1 MLWWTNAQVDASC
14 QCSTS
19 LPKTKE
25 KIERQEMN
33 ERNIEERMCRLIEQL
48 QALPEEHR
56 EKLEKLC
63 QHDGAQQSQIEE
75 SVAKLQDS
83 LDYLRLSVKYMVFDL
98 EATRRE
104 NVYLR
109 KLVEQIRRNSTR
121 QDDQEDNRFFGNEG
135 SD

>member
-1 MLWWTNAQVDASC
+1 
-14 QCSTS
+14 
-19 LPKTKE
+19 
-25 KIERQEMN
+25 MN

-48 QALPEEHR
+48 QTLPDKQR

-63 QHDGAQQSQIEE
+63 QHDGAQRSQIEE

-104 NVYLR
+104 NIYLR
-109 KLVEQIRRNSTR
+109 KLVEQIRRDSTR
-121 QDDQEDNRFFGNEG
+121 QDDRDENRFFG
-135 SD
+135 SDGAD

>member
-1 MLWWTNAQVDASC
+1 
-14 QCSTS
+14 
-19 LPKTKE
+19 
-25 KIERQEMN
+25 MN

-48 QALPEEHR
+48 QLLPTEHR
-56 EKLEKLC
+56 TKLENLC
-63 QHDGAQQSQIEE
+63 KNDGSQRSQIEE

-109 KLVEQIRRNSTR
+109 KLVEQIRRDSTR
-121 QDDQEDNRFFGNEG
+121 PDEGDENNFYDRDG

>member
-1 MLWWTNAQVDASC
+1 MHSINVARRYAQLKKRMREPA
-14 QCSTS
+14 
-19 LPKTKE
+19 
-25 KIERQEMN
+25 MN

-48 QALPEEHR
+48 QTLPAEQR

-63 QHDGAQQSQIEE
+63 QHDGAQRSQIEE

-109 KLVEQIRRNSTR
+109 KLVEQIRRDSTR
-121 QDDQEDNRFFGNEG
+121 HDDRDDNKFFGSDG

>member
-1 MLWWTNAQVDASC
+1 
-14 QCSTS
+14 
-19 LPKTKE
+19 
-25 KIERQEMN
+25 MN
-33 ERNIEERMCRLIEQL
+33 ERNIEERMCRLIEKL
-48 QALPEEHR
+48 QTLPKVHR

-63 QHDGAQQSQIEE
+63 QNDGAQRSQIEE

-109 KLVEQIRRNSTR
+109 KLVEQIRRDSTR
-121 QDDQEDNRFFGNEG
+121 QDDNDDNRFFGNDG
-135 SD
+135 AD